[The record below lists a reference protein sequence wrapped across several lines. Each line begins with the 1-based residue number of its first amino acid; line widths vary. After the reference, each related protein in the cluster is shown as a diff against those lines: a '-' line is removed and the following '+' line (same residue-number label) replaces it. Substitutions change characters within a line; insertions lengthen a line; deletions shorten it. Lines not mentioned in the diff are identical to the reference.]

1 VEVADAEGL
10 LAQAEMDDAVARLNV
25 WKGLLAVAY
34 AQGDLQPFLNLLRM
48 PRTQATP

>member
-25 WKGLLAVAY
+25 WHSLFNVSY
-34 AQGDLQPFLNLLRM
+34 AQGDLRPFLDLLHA
-48 PRTQATP
+48 PSP